1 MIIIDEI
8 RWTDRQT
15 GNFVWVYL
23 KLFCS
28 ILKILFSNGYYQIQ
42 FTLSKFFFFFSSSQK
57 QKQKQIV
64 MNFFYKKNKKI
75 VNKPT
80 ITPSK
85 KNVTSPTLQKKK
97 MLLMA
102 LQQLFG
108 HAPFTNFTRNFI
120 T

>member
-64 MNFFYKKNKKI
+64 MNYLKKKK

-80 ITPSK
+80 ITPIQ
-85 KNVTSPTLQKKK
+85 KNVTSPTLQKKN
-97 MLLMA
+97 A
-102 LQQLFG
+102 FDG
-108 HAPFTNFTRNFI
+108 PSTIIWSCPIH
-120 T
+120 